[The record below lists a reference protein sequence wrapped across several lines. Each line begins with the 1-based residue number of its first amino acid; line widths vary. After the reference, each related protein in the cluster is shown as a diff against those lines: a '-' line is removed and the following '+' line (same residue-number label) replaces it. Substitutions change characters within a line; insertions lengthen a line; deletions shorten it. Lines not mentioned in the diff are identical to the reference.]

1 MATIE
6 GVMTGARSY
15 LRDFPRFFSAV
26 VAKRDLSNTFDLPVT
41 NLRREG
47 LSAVA
52 TDNSTIATG
61 SFHVG
66 GFTASPTTF
75 SYDIDERE
83 GLVRIV
89 TDRTGGMNG
98 WAINF
103 EGYHYDWLA
112 DTDLKYFAENV
123 IAEYAYRREGYCLDD
138 IGDAEEDLTALGTAV
153 EACFSLLAEFAR
165 DIDVQTPEA
174 IGLPLSS
181 RFRQIESL
189 LFGGAGL
196 MEKYRTK
203 ANMLGV
209 GLERIEVFELR
220 RRSRTTNRLVPLY
233 REREWDDSRRPQ
245 RVFPPINQIGPSSP
259 QPGFTPAVQ
268 VTGFDEGPN
277 A

>member
-6 GVMTGARSY
+6 GVMTGARTY
-15 LRDFPRFFSAV
+15 LRDFPKFFNAV
-26 VAKRDLSNTFDLPVT
+26 VAKRDLSTTFDLPVS
-41 NLRREG
+41 NLRRDG
-47 LSAVA
+47 LTVIA

-61 SFHVG
+61 SLNAP
-66 GFTASPTTF
+66 GFSASPTTF
-75 SYDIDERE
+75 SYDVDERE

-89 TDRTGGMNG
+89 TDRTGGMDG
-98 WAINF
+98 WAVNF
-103 EGYHYDWLA
+103 EGYHYEWIA
-112 DTDLKYFAENV
+112 DVDLRYFAENV
-123 IAEYAYRREGYCLDD
+123 IAEYAYRRDGYCLDD
-138 IGDAEEDLTALGTAV
+138 VPDVEEDLTSLGVAV
-153 EACFSLLAEFAR
+153 EACFSLLAEFSR

-174 IGLPLSS
+174 IGLPLST

-189 LFGGAGL
+189 LFGGSGL
-196 MEKYRTK
+196 FDKYRTK

-233 REREWDDSRRPQ
+233 REREWDDARRPQ
-245 RVFPPINQIGPSSP
+245 RVFPPINQLGPSSP
-259 QPGFTPAVQ
+259 QPSFVPAAQ